1 MSERLLI
8 EVFFLGRG
16 KNISL
21 EFIEG
26 FKCFS
31 FLPFFP
37 CSLLHNERQNV
48 HSINRIFVQVSILQ
62 SFKERFIRLIQRLK
76 IWRPHETN
84 TQVSKAHVQFNSM
97 RPSQCTVIFGW
108 AVHFIISA

>member
-26 FKCFS
+26 SKCFS

-37 CSLLHNERQNV
+37 AVSFITRAKTFTP
-48 HSINRIFVQVSILQ
+48 SIVLSSKYQ
-62 SFKERFIRLIQRLK
+62 SFNHLK
-76 IWRPHETN
+76 KDLSDWYRD
-84 TQVSKAHVQFNSM
+84 
-97 RPSQCTVIFGW
+97 
-108 AVHFIISA
+108 